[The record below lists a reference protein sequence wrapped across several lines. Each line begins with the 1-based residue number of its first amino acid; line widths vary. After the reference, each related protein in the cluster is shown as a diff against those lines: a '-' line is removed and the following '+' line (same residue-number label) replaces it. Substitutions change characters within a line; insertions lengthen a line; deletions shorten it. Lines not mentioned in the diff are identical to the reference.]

1 LNDLCGQ
8 QDICG
13 IICAIMTWMLIF
25 YAEFVVVYVML
36 LPSPYPIYS
45 TINLIIFQLFA
56 FLAFAS
62 HLRTMFT
69 DPVSFTH
76 GDTAHK
82 ERTTF
87 SPPCLLYQFSPCV
100 CRGRCQKETPPKR

>member
-1 LNDLCGQ
+1 
-8 QDICG
+8 
-13 IICAIMTWMLIF
+13 MTWMLIF

-69 DPVSFTH
+69 DPVSCTRAQR
-76 GDTAHK
+76 AHQAHNL
-82 ERTTF
+82 F
-87 SPPCLLYQFSPCV
+87 AVFVVPI
-100 CRGRCQKETPPKR
+100 